1 MLGPVLSASY
11 RSRHDLKD
19 AVRRWSSS
27 HAKECGTGFFNVK
40 LQTWRRS
47 GLTRGNA
54 GFVRCCVKGC
64 GWHLKIEEADAGVDS
79 EGQPRVEVCVYDY
92 NIAHTT
98 GGHAAVDATRVELA
112 NTPGWACMPEAL
124 HGLISLCSNAGRSP
138 SDTLHLL
145 DAAAAERG
153 IVKSW
158 DYQVVYRHL
167 QKLGQ
172 KQMGKK
178 KRNGAAV
185 EDAVAK
191 IAKAD
196 VRAAVFS
203 AVGPLATILESCPSA
218 LVGALEA
225 LGEVTREVEAKIIR
239 ERPTKKKKRAPP
251 APPATTTGV
260 TPDVGENAPAVEDD
274 VKVTMETFGGNP
286 DEVQVQNPSC
296 APVSGAPARAR
307 KKSAWLR

>member
-1 MLGPVLSASY
+1 MIHSLWEIPSGQE
-11 RSRHDLKD
+11 R
-19 AVRRWSSS
+19 AVI
-27 HAKECGTGFFNVK
+27 AE
-40 LQTWRRS
+40 QM
-47 GLTRGNA
+47 
-54 GFVRCCVKGC
+54 
-64 GWHLKIEEADAGVDS
+64 EA
-79 EGQPRVEVCVYDY
+79 R
-92 NIAHTT
+92 
-98 GGHAAVDATRVELA
+98 
-112 NTPGWACMPEAL
+112 
-124 HGLISLCSNAGRSP
+124 
-138 SDTLHLL
+138 
-145 DAAAAERG
+145 
-153 IVKSW
+153 K
-158 DYQVVYRHL
+158 
-167 QKLGQ
+167 KLGQ

-225 LGEVTREVEAKIIR
+225 LGEITREVEAKIIR

-296 APVSGAPARAR
+296 AIVSGAPARAR
-307 KKSAWLR
+307 KKSSWLK